1 MSSYHS
7 FKAVE
12 ITVTGMQA
20 EVVPVG
26 DDQKAHI
33 ELARDIAARV
43 NHKYGGRAWKKLGGR
58 GGKLLTVPDVF
69 MAPQGA
75 RVMSLAVSFTW
86 QLRVLDAHSLLNVAG
101 APVMG

>member
-1 MSSYHS
+1 
-7 FKAVE
+7 
-12 ITVTGMQA
+12 MQA

-33 ELARDIAARV
+33 ELARDIAGRV

-75 RVMSLAVSFTW
+75 RVMSLAV
-86 QLRVLDAHSLLNVAG
+86 RAAAEVL
-101 APVMG
+101 